1 MTTAEHKFKDGS
13 VLKLEK
19 VSRMRFPQG
28 VKILVTDPC
37 YWFNN
42 KKEGILEKLPEDV
55 WSVFCDLMF
64 PDDYGKLPSSM
75 ALHSYGQATFTT
87 AEGRKIVFLYTSTAN
102 GDGSYRVTSNHR
114 LKEVSGDGYIG
125 VDAGMY
131 AVVLLDDAKA
141 INPKGFNGDD
151 FGCGV
156 VFETLQEITVDVD
169 GEDMD
174 GDIHC
179 VTGHNSD
186 DDDDW

>member
-1 MTTAEHKFKDGS
+1 
-13 VLKLEK
+13 
-19 VSRMRFPQG
+19 
-28 VKILVTDPC
+28 
-37 YWFNN
+37 
-42 KKEGILEKLPEDV
+42 
-55 WSVFCDLMF
+55 
-64 PDDYGKLPSSM
+64 
-75 ALHSYGQATFTT
+75 
-87 AEGRKIVFLYTSTAN
+87 
-102 GDGSYRVTSNHR
+102 
-114 LKEVSGDGYIG
+114 
-125 VDAGMY
+125 MY

-179 VTGHNSD
+179 VTGRNND